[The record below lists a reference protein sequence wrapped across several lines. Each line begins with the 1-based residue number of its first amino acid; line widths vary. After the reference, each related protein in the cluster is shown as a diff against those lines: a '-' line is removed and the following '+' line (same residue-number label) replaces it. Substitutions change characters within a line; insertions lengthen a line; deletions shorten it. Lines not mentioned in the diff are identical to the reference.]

1 MKSLEDFSIL
11 SKETEV
17 NIKFLL
23 REYLQK
29 FIILYLSNSD
39 FFSEGVFQGGTCIRI
54 IYNSQRFSEDL
65 DFVFKDKNLKSFLNL
80 REYFYGIEKFLSNKI
95 IFLDK
100 VKINFQRESND
111 FKRYKLNF
119 NIEKIGQININL
131 EFANIPSYLNKTEVL
146 SFEIFDFP
154 IKVETKE
161 EILIDKIVAFGLRD
175 YIKGRDIWD
184 INFIKKDINE
194 LDYNIL
200 SKKIRDYGKEVNDF
214 IKGTYKNL
222 EIVNKKGIEILE
234 SEMKRFLPS
243 KIFYYIKND
252 FNSIIEDFYKFI
264 GNIVE
269 EIKWS

>member
-1 MKSLEDFSIL
+1 
-11 SKETEV
+11 
-17 NIKFLL
+17 
-23 REYLQK
+23 
-29 FIILYLSNSD
+29 
-39 FFSEGVFQGGTCIRI
+39 
-54 IYNSQRFSEDL
+54 
-65 DFVFKDKNLKSFLNL
+65 
-80 REYFYGIEKFLSNKI
+80 
-95 IFLDK
+95 

-161 EILIDKIVAFGLRD
+161 EILIDKVVAFGLRD

-200 SKKIRDYGKEVNDF
+200 SKR
-214 IKGTYKNL
+214 L
-222 EIVNKKGIEILE
+222 EIMEKRLMIL
-234 SEMKRFLPS
+234 
-243 KIFYYIKND
+243 
-252 FNSIIEDFYKFI
+252 
-264 GNIVE
+264 
-269 EIKWS
+269 